1 MRKLLVAINVL
12 LICAILGV
20 AFYWNPEPE
29 EAPLPGTYAAKLGRD
44 VPDAPPASP
53 ANPAMAIDVVD
64 PYVQLTPPG
73 IRVSAAY
80 LTLKNGGDR
89 DARLVAASCPSAGA
103 TELHT
108 HIDDNGVM
116 RMRQV
121 KEILV
126 PARGEVVFKPGGYHV
141 MLIDLKTPIKEGDKL
156 AITLVFADGS
166 SKTVEEPVRPA
177 AP

>member
-12 LICAILGV
+12 LIFAILGV

-121 KEILV
+121 KEIIV
-126 PARGEVVFKPGGYHV
+126 PAKGAVAFKPGAYHV
-141 MLIDLKTPIKEGDKL
+141 MLIDLKTPIKEGDQL

-166 SKTVEEPVRPA
+166 SKTIEAPVRQA

>member
-20 AFYWNPEPE
+20 IFYWNPEPE

-44 VPDAPPASP
+44 VPNVPETPLASP
-53 ANPAMAIDVVD
+53 ANPAMGIDVID

-80 LTLKNGGDR
+80 LTLRNGGDR

-121 KEILV
+121 REIIV
-126 PARGEVVFKPGGYHV
+126 PAKGAVAFKPGAYHV

-166 SKTVEEPVRPA
+166 GKTFEAIVR
-177 AP
+177 

>member
-1 MRKLLVAINVL
+1 MGKLLVAINAL
-12 LICAILGV
+12 LVFAILGV

-29 EAPLPGTYAAKLGRD
+29 EAPLPGSYAAKLGRD
-44 VPDAPPASP
+44 VPNVPPAST

-80 LTLKNGGDR
+80 LTLRNGGDR

-103 TELHT
+103 TELHN

-126 PARGEVVFKPGGYHV
+126 PAHGEVAFKPGGYHV
-141 MLIDLKTPIKEGDKL
+141 MLIDLKTPLKESDKL

-166 SKTVEEPVRPA
+166 SKTIEVPVRPA
-177 AP
+177 TP

>member
-1 MRKLLVAINVL
+1 MRKLLIVINVL
-12 LICAILGV
+12 LAFAILGV

-29 EAPLPGTYAAKLGRD
+29 ALPLPGTHAAKLGRD
-44 VPDAPPASP
+44 VPAVPTASP
-53 ANPAMAIDVVD
+53 ASPAMAIDVVD

-80 LTLKNGGDR
+80 LTLRNDGDR

-121 KEILV
+121 KEIHV
-126 PARGEVVFKPGGYHV
+126 PAHGEVAFKPGGYHV
-141 MLIDLKTPIKEGDKL
+141 MLIDVKTPLKEGDKL
-156 AITLVFADGS
+156 AITLTFVDGS
-166 SKTVEEPVRPA
+166 SKTIEAPVRQA